1 MLVRP
6 LTGLAVLLTFG
17 CARGSTT
24 WDHEETSGAAGVRAM
39 RARSNAAIA
48 AHDIESFSATLL
60 PEVVVTSGH
69 GGVRVGLDSVRASIA
84 RAFADSTF
92 VDYVRTTDRVDL
104 SAVRPIAAEH
114 GRWIGH
120 WRTADG
126 AEEISGTYLA
136 MWRLTDA
143 GWRVRSE
150 LFVSL
155 ACRGPRMCA
164 P

>member
-1 MLVRP
+1 MLARLLP
-6 LTGLAVLLTFG
+6 ALAVLLTCG

-24 WDHEETSGAAGVRAM
+24 LDNEGTPGAADVRAM

-48 AHDIESFSATLL
+48 ARDIEAFSATLL
-60 PEVVVTSGH
+60 PEVVVTAGN
-69 GGVRVGLDSVRASIA
+69 GGVRVGLDSVRATIA
-84 RAFADSTF
+84 RAFADPTF

-114 GRWIGH
+114 GHWIGH
-120 WRTADG
+120 WRTANG